1 MASRNLSSSGAGGFF
16 LLRWPW
22 MRNNQHQQTLSGE
35 GRLAADD
42 LMMQYLHCQRA
53 MASWIPKSRSNS
65 FLKNVH
71 RFTVGGNML
80 NFPWFLPWNPK
91 ESTRC
96 PTSKP
101 QDLAMFLPLCLY
113 NHYFSDFSNPPKTKK
128 SQGAFPSP
136 PASPPKNGPVF
147 LTKGAFGTS
156 PLRLCLGSTLQ
167 CPCAATLGVKG
178 GGRSNVAAGRGT
190 PCGAK
195 VGVGCWCCGTRGFIT

>member
-1 MASRNLSSSGAGGFF
+1 
-16 LLRWPW
+16 
-22 MRNNQHQQTLSGE
+22 MRNNQHQQTLLGE
-35 GRLAADD
+35 GRLAAHD

-65 FLKNVH
+65 FLKNVRH
-71 RFTVGGNML
+71 FTVGGNML

-91 ESTRC
+91 ESA
-96 PTSKP
+96 
-101 QDLAMFLPLCLY
+101 QDVQYLNRKIWPFSSHCCLTFF
-113 NHYFSDFSNPPKTKK
+113 FSDFSNPPKTKK

-136 PASPPKNGPVF
+136 PASPQKNGPVF

-167 CPCAATLGVKG
+167 CPSAATLGVKG

-195 VGVGCWCCGTRGFIT
+195 VGWDVDRDTWFYYLKNGWEGNVIS